1 MLKPGAT
8 IGILGGGQL
17 GRMMAMAA
25 AQLGYR
31 SIGYAPK
38 GDNVASD
45 LCADFFANAWTDKA
59 ALAAFAS
66 QCDAVTWEFENVP
79 LDALEAIPEARLF
92 PAAIALETAQDR
104 LTEKRFAEGL
114 GGICAP
120 YRNVETSADLT
131 AAIEAIGTPG
141 ILKTR
146 RDGYDGKGQ
155 WRIASERDAEALVLP
170 QQSLIY
176 EGMVEFAAEFSVIA
190 VRAQDGE
197 VRFWDSTRNEHE
209 DGILARSIL
218 PAGAMIEAQVEQA
231 RELAK
236 QVAEAL
242 KYVGVITL
250 EFFATKNGPVFNE
263 MAPRVHNSGHWTIEG
278 AATSQFANHMRAVAG
293 LPLGATKSLAPKI
306 TMENLI
312 GPDAKTAHERLDD
325 ADTHLHLYGKAKAL
339 KGRKMGHITRV
350 ERA

>member
-17 GRMMAMAA
+17 GRMMATAA

-45 LCADFFANAWTDKA
+45 LCADFFANAWT
-59 ALAAFAS
+59 
-66 QCDAVTWEFENVP
+66 
-79 LDALEAIPEARLF
+79 
-92 PAAIALETAQDR
+92 
-104 LTEKRFAEGL
+104 
-114 GGICAP
+114 P

-170 QQSLIY
+170 QQALIY

-312 GPDAKTAHERLDD
+312 GPDAMTAHERLDD